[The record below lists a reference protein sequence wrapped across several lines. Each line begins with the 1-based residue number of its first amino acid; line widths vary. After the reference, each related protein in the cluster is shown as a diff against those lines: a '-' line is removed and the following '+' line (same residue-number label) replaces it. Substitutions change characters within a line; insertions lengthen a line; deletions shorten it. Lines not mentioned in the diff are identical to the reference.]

1 MEKILI
7 ISKRELSSYFDS
19 LTAYILI
26 VVFLGMS
33 GFFTWLYGSDI
44 FFIGQATLQ
53 PFFGV
58 AYWTL
63 FFFIPAITMR
73 SIAEEKSSG
82 TIELLLTK
90 SITDWQIVIGKFL
103 SSLYLVLIA
112 LALTIPYYIT
122 ISFIGPIDHGAVWC
136 GYLGMVLLS
145 SALIGIGIF
154 ASSLTNNQIVAFLLS
169 LFVGIFFLI
178 IFNVLAGSSTG
189 FMGQLF
195 SYLSI
200 STHYDSMARGV
211 IDLKDIIYFGSILFI
226 SLMLA
231 ASVLSKR
238 NIVE

>member
-7 ISKRELSSYFDS
+7 ISKRELQSYFDS

-44 FFIGQATLQ
+44 FYIGQATLQ
-53 PFFGV
+53 PFFSV

-90 SITDWQIVIGKFL
+90 SISDWQIVIGKFL
-103 SSLYLVLIA
+103 SSLYLVLIS
-112 LALTIPYYIT
+112 LALTLPYYIT
-122 ISFIGPIDHGAVWC
+122 ISMLGPVDHGAVWC
-136 GYLGMVLLS
+136 GYLGMILLS
-145 SALIGIGIF
+145 SALIGIGVF
-154 ASSLTNNQIVAFLLS
+154 ASSLTNNQIVAFLMS
-169 LFVGIFFLI
+169 LFIGVFFLI

-189 FMGQLF
+189 FVGQLL